1 MSVPLS
7 DATIAHVARLF
18 AEQDRSRVE
27 RQLASGCAENLPLV
41 HDPTPEG
48 LERLRF
54 AVLKL
59 SGGGMDRFEEALSLA
74 QVDWRD
80 LLVAA
85 GFGYD
90 VNAHRNWRPGR
101 YARAPS
107 KRPRPCSRVRDRIP
121 RPMLYSNIDYV

>member
-18 AEQDRSRVE
+18 AEQDRAHVE
-27 RQLASGCAENLPLV
+27 RQLESGCAENLPLV

-59 SGGGMDRFEEALSLA
+59 SGGRMDRLEEALLLA

-80 LLVAA
+80 LLVTA
-85 GFGYD
+85 GFGND
-90 VNAHRNWRPGR
+90 VDAHRKWRP
-101 YARAPS
+101 
-107 KRPRPCSRVRDRIP
+107 
-121 RPMLYSNIDYV
+121 